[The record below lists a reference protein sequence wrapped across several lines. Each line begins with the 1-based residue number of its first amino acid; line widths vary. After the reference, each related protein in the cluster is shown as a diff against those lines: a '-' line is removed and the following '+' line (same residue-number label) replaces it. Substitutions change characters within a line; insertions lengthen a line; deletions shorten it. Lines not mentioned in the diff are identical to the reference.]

1 MNRAAFT
8 TAFFLLVFSLSAWSQ
23 DNGLSRGMA
32 RTKAERPSTQTKIV
46 VGKVAEITNSK
57 LVIEN
62 EHGAKKELKLDAKTR
77 FLLTEKQ
84 RVKLTEVQPGWLVS
98 ITFREADLTA
108 TKVQQTMKKFQE

>member
-1 MNRAAFT
+1 MTRAAFT

-77 FLLTEKQ
+77 FLLTEKK
-84 RVKLTEVQPGWLVS
+84 RVKLTEVQPGTLVS
-98 ITFREADLTA
+98 ITFRAADLTA
-108 TKVQQTMKKFQE
+108 TKVQQTVKKFQE